1 MIRPPPPLPPMA
13 FAGTHLIAD
22 LFDCR
27 HLADMARVEA
37 ALRDAAAAAGATLL
51 DLNLHGF
58 GPGAGITGVALLA
71 ESHISI
77 HSWPEHAAAAVDIFL
92 CGSLHRLDHALAVLV
107 AAFEAQRVAEHRIQR
122 GLETAPIVLNPN
134 LLHSL

>member
-1 MIRPPPPLPPMA
+1 MIRPLPPMD

-27 HLADMARVEA
+27 HLADMARVET
-37 ALRDAAAAAGATLL
+37 ALRAAAAAANATLL
-51 DLNLHGF
+51 DLKLHGF

-92 CGSLHRLDHALAVLV
+92 CGSLDRLDQALAVLV
-107 AAFEAQRVAEHRIQR
+107 AAFEARRVVEHRIQR
-122 GLETAPIVLNPN
+122 GLAAVPLGLHPNAP
-134 LLHSL
+134 HSL